1 MMKKKALI
9 ATAALSAAT
18 LALVLTGCQAG
29 LVTSNLSMNEDGSG
43 TKIITCEIL
52 GDEAIFPDWS
62 LNDSGELSTVGNN
75 SAYLV
80 VTGDELAAKIKSYS
94 ALEDVEVTATTNDAG
109 STIITLSYSFANI
122 GEYNTKTKTLAK
134 DEADLIQNASFMM
147 AGRDDEGNQLYTL
160 RDYTAN
166 TQNSID
172 NIFES
177 FWNDPTAFDV
187 TGSGQSDISSYGY
200 KSIYAVTAVTVSV
213 GDTSQTTPTY
223 LYSNASSAVGDYT
236 DYPEWTEVTGTFTA
250 SSGNGGNGGN
260 GGGLD
265 TATIAWLS
273 ALSVVAVVGVA
284 LAIVAVVKKKSTP
297 KSDE

>member
-1 MMKKKALI
+1 MIKTLTKSIRQYKSRAILTPIIMVGEAAMEILIPFMMTKLI
-9 ATAALSAAT
+9 AVIEAASEAGTGLTMNDVYSILMYGGIMLAMAIVSLTCGIFGGKLASEASAGFVA
-18 LALVLTGCQAG
+18 
-29 LVTSNLSMNEDGSG
+29 NLRDDMYDHIQ
-43 TKIITCEIL
+43 T
-52 GDEAIFPDWS
+52 
-62 LNDSGELSTVGNN
+62 
-75 SAYLV
+75 
-80 VTGDELAAKIKSYS
+80 
-94 ALEDVEVTATTNDAG
+94 
-109 STIITLSYSFANI
+109 YSFANI
-122 GEYNTKTKTLAK
+122 DEYNTKTKTLAK

-177 FWNDPTAFDV
+177 FWNDPTAFNPKG
-187 TGSGQSDISSYGY
+187 TGDDGDLTGYGY
-200 KSIYAVTAVTVSV
+200 KSVYAVTAVTVSV

-236 DYPEWTEVTGTFTA
+236 EYPEWTEVTGTFTA
-250 SSGNGGNGGN
+250 SAGGAGTSDN